1 MDATISVWP
10 FITWQWNFTQIC
22 ICFKCPTERIG
33 KWGAW
38 CLCKINTLQHPFQKT
53 HFQRFKGHPAA
64 VIFYFWQKKVKRKL
78 IGCYSL
84 QNVFLC
90 LENVGLFQIT
100 WHISDF
106 QNHTAVSAAV
116 HGAVHS
122 THLKKVVLYVKPTL
136 AARLHTLCAFSC
148 AFLTFHTEYPS
159 ENPALLILYFHSHWQ
174 THT

>member
-10 FITWQWNFTQIC
+10 FITWQLELYSN
-22 ICFKCPTERIG
+22 
-33 KWGAW
+33 
-38 CLCKINTLQHPFQKT
+38 LHLFQMPDRT
-53 HFQRFKGHPAA
+53 HWKVGRLVFVYDKYTSTSISKNSLSKVQRSSCCCHFLLLTKKG
-64 VIFYFWQKKVKRKL
+64 KRKL

-116 HGAVHS
+116 QGAVHS
-122 THLKKVVLYVKPTL
+122 THLKKVVLYVEPTL
-136 AARLHTLCAFSC
+136 AARLHTLCAFV
-148 AFLTFHTEYPS
+148 TFHTEYPS
-159 ENPALLILYFHSHWQ
+159 KNPALLILYFHSHWQ

>member
-64 VIFYFWQKKVKRKL
+64 VIFYFWQKRGK
-78 IGCYSL
+78 GS
-84 QNVFLC
+84 
-90 LENVGLFQIT
+90 
-100 WHISDF
+100 W
-106 QNHTAVSAAV
+106 
-116 HGAVHS
+116 
-122 THLKKVVLYVKPTL
+122 L
-136 AARLHTLCAFSC
+136 AATICKMCSCVLKMWGFFKSRDTFPIFRITQQSRLQCKGQCIQHIWKKSCSTLNQ
-148 AFLTFHTEYPS
+148 PW
-159 ENPALLILYFHSHWQ
+159 LLDFTHCVRFCVLSLLFIQNTLPKTLLY
-174 THT
+174 